1 METILIIV
9 VLVLMFGGGGRYFVA
24 AEDIGD
30 RTRSCSGVSRDA
42 KATSPIR
49 IATFLEIVARYYIA
63 HE

>member
-1 METILIIV
+1 LAAAADTL
-9 VLVLMFGGGGRYFVA
+9 VA

-42 KATSPIR
+42 KATSQYGLQFFGNLAR
-49 IATFLEIVARYYIA
+49 FLKIVARCYIT